1 MNKMQVMLLVIM
13 LGMVLGS
20 CRKHEE
26 QPAVEASAEIGS
38 IAPDF
43 VLNDL
48 SGKTTKLSSYKG
60 TVVLLEF
67 WATWCPPCKDAIP
80 DMEKLYH
87 KYHGQGFTI
96 LGISMDADSEAAKV
110 AQFAVSHG
118 ISYPVLIADDA
129 VLSAYS
135 VMSIP
140 ALFIIGRDGTI
151 TASYAGYFE
160 NFLPQVSAAIE
171 KNL

>member
-1 MNKMQVMLLVIM
+1 
-13 LGMVLGS
+13 
-20 CRKHEE
+20 
-26 QPAVEASAEIGS
+26 
-38 IAPDF
+38 
-43 VLNDL
+43 
-48 SGKTTKLSSYKG
+48 
-60 TVVLLEF
+60 
-67 WATWCPPCKDAIP
+67 
-80 DMEKLYH
+80 MEKLYH